1 MIFYVVT
8 RQHFYTVI
16 KYFGT
21 YGRNLASR
29 PKLLFYDQLT
39 NTRQLPAGT
48 YIFSDIERLSPTDAE
63 RAAQVWEDLSQAGEQ
78 VRLMNHPTRS
88 LRRYE
93 LLRILYERGYNTF
106 NIYRLTE
113 QRIPQRFPVFIRGEN
128 DHSANLTPLLH
139 TQSELAAAISEL
151 WSQGQSRE
159 SKVIVE
165 FSDTADASGMFRKY
179 SAFIVGEQIIPA
191 HLFFSQRWMVKF
203 GAAVKHGGED
213 MLREERHYVE
223 TNPHSLSLKDIAR
236 LAHIEYGRIDYAV
249 LNGAIQC
256 WEINTNPQL
265 PLPLHRHAGVPEQV
279 PLLDYSMRQ
288 LTAAFAAIDC
298 NVSPDNSID
307 ISGQQDRLKALEDT
321 LLGLLPR
328 SYRGDAKRKLRDWQ
342 RISVALLRRGRA
354 EWH

>member
-16 KYFGT
+16 KYFET
-21 YGRNLASR
+21 YGLSLASR

-39 NTRQLPAGT
+39 NTSQLPAGT

-63 RAAQVWEDLSQAGEQ
+63 RAAQVWKDLSKAGEQ

-93 LLRILYERGYNTF
+93 MLRILYERGFNTF

-128 DHSANLTPLLH
+128 DHAGNLTPLLH
-139 TQSELAAAISEL
+139 TQEELTAAISEL

-159 SKVIVE
+159 NKVIVE
-165 FSDTADASGMFRKY
+165 FCDTADASSMFRKY

-191 HLFFSQRWMVKF
+191 HLIFSQRWMVKF
-203 GAAVKHGGED
+203 VAAVEDLGED
-213 MLREERHYVE
+213 MLREERHYME
-223 TNPHSLSLKDIAR
+223 TNPHERSLLDIAR
-236 LAHIEYGRIDYAV
+236 LADIKYGRIDYSM

-265 PLPLHRHAGVPEQV
+265 PLPLHEHARLPAQV

-298 NVSPDNSID
+298 NVSPEIRID
-307 ISGQQDRLKALEDT
+307 ISVRQDKLKALKYT
-321 LLGLLPR
+321 LRGLLTR
-328 SYRGDAKRKLRDWQ
+328 SYRLDAKRKLKDWQ
-342 RISVALLRRGRA
+342 RIGVALLRRGT
-354 EWH
+354 

>member
-16 KYFGT
+16 KYFET
-21 YGRNLASR
+21 YGKNLASR
-29 PKLLFYDQLT
+29 PRMLSYDQLT
-39 NTRQLPAGT
+39 HTRQLPAGT

-63 RAAQVWEDLSQAGEQ
+63 LAAQVWEDLSKAGEQ

-93 LLRILYERGYNTF
+93 LLRILYERGSNAF
-106 NIYRLTE
+106 NIYRLAE

-128 DHSANLTPLLH
+128 DHRGNLTPLLH
-139 TQSELAAAISEL
+139 TQSELTAAISEL
-151 WSQGQSRE
+151 CSQGQSRE
-159 SKVIVE
+159 NKVIVE
-165 FSDTADASGMFRKY
+165 FCDTADASSIFRKY

-191 HLFFSQRWMVKF
+191 HLIFSQRWMVKF
-203 GAAVKHGGED
+203 VEAVEHVSED
-213 MLREERHYVE
+213 MLREEQYYME
-223 TNPHSLSLKDIAR
+223 KNPHERSLKDIAR
-236 LAHIEYGRIDYAV
+236 LADIKYGRIDYSV

-265 PLPLHRHAGVPEQV
+265 PLPLHEHARVPAQV

-298 NVSPDNSID
+298 SVSPDIRID
-307 ISGQQDRLKALEDT
+307 ISVKQDKLKDLKDT
-321 LLGLLPR
+321 LRVLLLR
-328 SYRGDAKRKLRDWQ
+328 SYK
-342 RISVALLRRGRA
+342 V
-354 EWH
+354 